1 MMVGDSR
8 PNPSKGLDS
17 GLPLFN
23 ANNARRRAEQDSIL
37 LANRIRLLRNEE
49 EKARKKIRE
58 TEGKT
63 KEIIDVRR
71 RCDESRR
78 TREADDAR
86 REAVEYELRA
96 KASGVREEQQ
106 RKIQMAQRDLLE
118 QKAIASA
125 AQKQERE
132 AHKQFIQHEQEEAT
146 AEAAA
151 KALRVRKEIQA
162 SERRRA
168 RSEGARLE
176 AGRANFQEKLARE
189 EDARR
194 SNQQLIGRMEKE
206 EADLIQRL
214 QRSQERHRMAFA
226 QLEDALAGGSPT
238 PSGGSPSQIGG
249 ASASSSRCPSSLDQ
263 LPVCDLPTSTADVG
277 RINSLS
283 ASSCASIGAETRA
296 TASRPPRPRASASPS
311 PAAAVVPVAA
321 RVTPRRR
328 PTSAPRAAS
337 VPRLR
342 SSVPSKLHGGYGKG
356 VSALRDNSATSICST
371 ASGGL
376 GPESAASGPASGLS
390 TPSSAAPAPITYTTM
405 DGMQLEI
412 PPEED
417 LDLDKLL
424 SGL

>member
-8 PNPSKGLDS
+8 D
-17 GLPLFN
+17 LPLFN

-49 EKARKKIRE
+49 EKARRKIRE

-78 TREADDAR
+78 MREADDAR
-86 REAVEYELRA
+86 REALECELRA
-96 KASGVREEQQ
+96 KAAGVREEQQ
-106 RKIQMAQRDLLE
+106 RKIQMAQRDLLR

-132 AHKQFIQHEQEEAT
+132 AHKQFIQHEQDEAT

-151 KALRVRKEIQA
+151 KALRVRKELQA
-162 SERRRA
+162 SERQRA

-194 SNQQLIGRMEKE
+194 SNQQLISRMEKE

-214 QRSQERHRMAFA
+214 QRSQERHRVAFA

-238 PSGGSPSQIGG
+238 PNGGSPSQNGG
-249 ASASSSRCPSSLDQ
+249 ASASSSRCPSSLDHV
-263 LPVCDLPTSTADVG
+263 PVSELPTSTVG
-277 RINSLS
+277 KTNSLS
-283 ASSCASIGAETRA
+283 ASSCASISVETRA
-296 TASRPPRPRASASPS
+296 TASRPPRPRVSASPS
-311 PAAAVVPVAA
+311 PAPAVVSAAA

-337 VPRLR
+337 VPPLR
-342 SSVPSKLHGGYGKG
+342 SSVPSKLHGGGYGKG

-376 GPESAASGPASGLS
+376 GPESAASGPGSGLS